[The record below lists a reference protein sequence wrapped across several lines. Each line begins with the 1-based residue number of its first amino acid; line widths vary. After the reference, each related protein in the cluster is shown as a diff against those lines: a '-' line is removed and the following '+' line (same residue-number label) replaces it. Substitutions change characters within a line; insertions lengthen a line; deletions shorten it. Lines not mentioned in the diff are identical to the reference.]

1 VEQPE
6 YRRIVVK
13 LSGEALA
20 GEGGFGIDLN
30 VVRRLA
36 GEILDVCRMGVQV
49 AAVVG
54 GGNIWRGATA
64 SQAGIDRS
72 TADHMGM
79 LATVI
84 NALALQAALEAAG
97 AETRVQTAIDMRQ
110 VAEPYI
116 RRRAIRHLEK
126 GRVVILAA
134 GTGNP
139 FFSTDTAAALRAAE
153 LEAEVILMAK
163 RGVTA
168 STAPT
173 PGWIRRPRS
182 TMSSTTW
189 TSSTRAWPSWTRPLP
204 PSAWRTAFPS
214 SSSTSRPR
222 GPSGASVWA
231 RESEPSSEVGR
242 VMSEAEIL
250 SAAEERM
257 KNVIES
263 TRRDLAAIRTGRA
276 NPALLD
282 RVQVEYYGTL
292 TPLKQLATVSA
303 PEPRLLLIQPFDKNA
318 VKAIE
323 RAILQSDLGFTP
335 TTDGHVVRIT
345 VPELTEERR
354 KELVRLARKTAEEK
368 RVAIR
373 NLRREA
379 NERVRAAQKDG
390 ELSEDEARR
399 LEEKIQQLTD
409 RYVGEVDR
417 LLEAKER
424 DILEV

>member
-1 VEQPE
+1 
-6 YRRIVVK
+6 
-13 LSGEALA
+13 
-20 GEGGFGIDLN
+20 
-30 VVRRLA
+30 
-36 GEILDVCRMGVQV
+36 
-49 AAVVG
+49 
-54 GGNIWRGATA
+54 
-64 SQAGIDRS
+64 
-72 TADHMGM
+72 
-79 LATVI
+79 
-84 NALALQAALEAAG
+84 
-97 AETRVQTAIDMRQ
+97 
-110 VAEPYI
+110 
-116 RRRAIRHLEK
+116 
-126 GRVVILAA
+126 
-134 GTGNP
+134 
-139 FFSTDTAAALRAAE
+139 
-153 LEAEVILMAK
+153 
-163 RGVTA
+163 
-168 STAPT
+168 
-173 PGWIRRPRS
+173 
-182 TMSSTTW
+182 
-189 TSSTRAWPSWTRPLP
+189 
-204 PSAWRTAFPS
+204 
-214 SSSTSRPR
+214 
-222 GPSGASVWA
+222 
-231 RESEPSSEVGR
+231 
-242 VMSEAEIL
+242 MSEAEIL

-323 RAILQSDLGFTP
+323 RAILQSDLGFAP